1 MITFAATPSTALK
14 GIEISR
20 LTAIILGGPTKR
32 SANSAAAFSRLMSV
46 AGEHDLPPAKV
57 AKIVETAAD
66 LTAAEDNLRALIDSA
81 KGSATS
87 ALAILAGKSEA
98 AIPPAFKVA
107 HAKAATVKKLDEEM
121 PDFLHRTGD
130 PAQEAEVADHWR
142 RVAERNRQAVT
153 EAEMAKKTETPKA
166 KGAEKTRGKREPGA
180 PNKNALVAALL
191 VRAEGC
197 TNADILAATGW
208 PTVSVPQQAKIA
220 KLNLRKEKLKGEP
233 TRYWGTPVKTG
244 KAGK

>member
-1 MITFAATPSTALK
+1 MITFATTPSTSLK
-14 GIEISR
+14 GVEISR
-20 LTAIILGGPTKR
+20 LTAVILGGATKR

-46 AGEHDLPPAKV
+46 AGEHGLPPAKV
-57 AKIVETAAD
+57 AKIVETATD
-66 LTAAEDNLRALIDSA
+66 LTSAEDNLRALIDSA

-87 ALAILAGKSEA
+87 ALAILAGKPET
-98 AIPPAFKVA
+98 
-107 HAKAATVKKLDEEM
+107 AKAPTVKKLDEKM

-142 RVAERNRQAVT
+142 KVAERNRQTT
-153 EAEMAKKTETPKA
+153 EAELAKRMNETPKGKPATEA
-166 KGAEKTRGKREPGA
+166 KPRAGGKREPGV
-180 PNKNALVAALL
+180 NKNSLIAVLL
-191 VRAEGC
+191 TRAEGC
-197 TNADILAATGW
+197 TNADILEATGW

-233 TRYWGTPVKTG
+233 TRYWGTPVKAG